1 MKKNAVYPLFPA
13 PLMICGTRYR
23 FSVAERK
30 YLDELE
36 MVENTGNRMSKN
48 DRVLDSEELSELRAF
63 IDEQILNY
71 KENLVHIKA
80 DNEIYITQSWINRSK
95 ADEYHHKHKHP
106 NSVISGVMF
115 LDANE
120 DGSLPPIRFHRAQDV
135 FPMEFEYN
143 NLNEFN
149 ASCQTFDPEEGMLV
163 LFPSLIEH
171 DVDKNASDRVRTSL
185 SFNTYVRGVVGGRR
199 TLSEITIS

>member
-1 MKKNAVYPLFPA
+1 MKNAVYPLFPA

-23 FSVAERK
+23 FSLAERK
-30 YLDELE
+30 YFDELE
-36 MVENTGNRMSKN
+36 MIENTGNRMSRN
-48 DRVLDSEELSELRAF
+48 DHVLDSEELKELRAF

-71 KENLVHIKA
+71 KENLVNIKT
-80 DNEIYITQSWINRSK
+80 DNEIYITQSWINRSQ
-95 ADEYHHKHKHP
+95 ASEYHHKHKHP

-115 LDANE
+115 LDDNS
-120 DGSLPPIRFHRAQDV
+120 DGTLPPIRFHRAQEI
-135 FPMEFEYN
+135 FPMEFEYDA
-143 NLNEFN
+143 LNEFN
-149 ASCQTFDPEEGMLV
+149 ATCQTFDPEEGMLI

-171 DVDKNASDRVRTSL
+171 DVDKNESECTRTSL